1 MGIKDAPIAPQQPSP
16 SYLVDLLVG
25 FERET
30 GKPVLELVFS
40 DKQESSMILGVDG
53 RGDETLLSIPL
64 IFLTRMPILDV
75 ANFFRQAADHLE
87 QEAGGQ
93 EGVKPI
99 GGNGNGKTSI

>member
-40 DKQESSMILGVDG
+40 DKQESSMILGMDG
-53 RGDETLLSIPL
+53 RGDENLQSIPL
-64 IFLTRMPILDV
+64 IFLARMPILDV
-75 ANFFRQAADHLE
+75 ANFFRQAADYLE

-93 EGVKPI
+93 AGIKKP
-99 GGNGNGKTSI
+99 GGNGKNNP